1 MKYLWDTN
9 TAVYYLQ
16 QRFPPNAEKFIDEL
30 LKENQ
35 PVISAI
41 TEIELMWWKTATEK
55 DSVVLSN
62 FINDALV
69 IELEQTIKFK
79 TAEIRKARHIKCL
92 MP

>member
-16 QRFPPNAEKFIDEL
+16 Q
-30 LKENQ
+30 
-35 PVISAI
+35 
-41 TEIELMWWKTATEK
+41 TATEK